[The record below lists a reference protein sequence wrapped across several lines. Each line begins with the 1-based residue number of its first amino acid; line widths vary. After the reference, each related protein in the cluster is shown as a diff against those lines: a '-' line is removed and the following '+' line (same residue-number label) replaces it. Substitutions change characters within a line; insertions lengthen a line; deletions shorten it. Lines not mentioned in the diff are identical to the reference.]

1 MAFTL
6 PASLSKHGGDKIF
19 LTHKFMVKKAP
30 PDAFVFIVGSPRSG
44 TTILGELLDK
54 HQHISQWYEPY
65 FVWDH
70 FFRTA
75 PDDERTEAD
84 ATPEIRN
91 WIYRNFTRYKRRRNC
106 AVLVDKSPRNSLK
119 IPFIITIFPQAKFIH
134 LLRDGRDVTLS
145 INKEWLRRQNI
156 LQNPLYKGRF
166 SYGEAYQVIKNFLR
180 RQPFIKDKI
189 GALWFETHGHIIN
202 KAKHLN
208 RLRWNGKIGWGPR
221 FAGWETIYAQSSL
234 LQFNAYQWLNCVERI
249 NTHWKL
255 IQKRNRII
263 VRYEDLIKKPSDTI
277 AAILEFLELDHNES
291 FFKSLPKLKADN
303 YRKWKTEFS
312 RERLEEISPI
322 LTQQLIAFSYAES
335 EKWTNES

>member
-6 PASLSKHGGDKIF
+6 PASFSKRGGDKIF
-19 LTHKFMVKKAP
+19 LALKFMAAKAP
-30 PDAFVFIVGSPRSG
+30 EDVFVFIVGSPRSG
-44 TTILGELLDK
+44 TTILRELLDK

-65 FVWDH
+65 FIWDN

-75 PDDERTEAD
+75 SDDERTEAD
-84 ATPEIRN
+84 ATPEVKD
-91 WIYRNFTRYKRRRNC
+91 WIYRNCIRYKRRRKC

-119 IPFIITIFPQAKFIH
+119 IPFVLKIFPQAKFIH
-134 LLRDGRDVTLS
+134 LLRDGRDATLS
-145 INKEWLRRQNI
+145 INKEWLRRKNI
-156 LQNPLYKGRF
+156 VQNPLHKGRF
-166 SYGEAYQVIKNFLR
+166 NYSEAYHVIKSFLS

-221 FAGWETIYAQSSL
+221 FADWDTIYAKSSL

-249 NTHWKL
+249 GAHWQL

-263 VRYEDLIKKPSDTI
+263 IRYEDLIKRPSHI
-277 AAILEFLELDHNES
+277 MAAICEFLELNYNEA
-291 FFKSLPKLKADN
+291 FFESLPKLKADN

-312 RERLEEISPI
+312 TEHLEEISPI
-322 LTQQLIAFSYAES
+322 LTQQLIALGYAES
-335 EKWTNES
+335 RKWINES

>member
-1 MAFTL
+1 
-6 PASLSKHGGDKIF
+6 
-19 LTHKFMVKKAP
+19 MVKKAP